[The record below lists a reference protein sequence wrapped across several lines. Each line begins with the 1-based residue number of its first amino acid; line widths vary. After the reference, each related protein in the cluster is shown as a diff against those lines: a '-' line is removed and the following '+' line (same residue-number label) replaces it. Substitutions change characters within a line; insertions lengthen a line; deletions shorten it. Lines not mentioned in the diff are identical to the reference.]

1 MNSRM
6 MVVALFA
13 TWTLGIFGQDFQKD
27 YDAFVKEAKGE
38 YANFRKQCLEDYAEF
53 VRMAW
58 KEYGVH
64 APEEKPKE
72 QQIVHPVIAEIDKST
87 ESWLGD
93 QLAWV
98 RDKIKTTY
106 QKISKKNKKDENQQ
120 RLERERRQLT
130 VKTVVTPELKEDPQP
145 QPLSP
150 VEDVPMSTQEFFA
163 FQFFG
168 TDCKVRLG
176 DDCRFSLRGLETNDV
191 ADVLRQMT
199 ATQYDNLL
207 FDCLQLRKD
216 LHLSDWAY
224 YEMLCAVTDS
234 FYGRGSNEATMAL
247 AFLYSQ
253 SGYKMR
259 LGHDDKNLYMLVAT
273 RHNIYS
279 YSYFVIDNERF
290 YVLRGNEPQRMFISE
305 AKFPKESQLS
315 LQIPHNQRFVN
326 DASPLRTVSSTRYPD
341 FTFSYSINQNLIS
354 FFNSYPSSTID
365 ENFMTRWAMYA
376 NAPLDVHLR
385 KQLYPLMR
393 QLLEGMTPLEG
404 LERLLNWVQTGF
416 NYAYDNEVWGCDRAF
431 FGEETLF
438 YPYCDCEDRSILL
451 SHLVRDLLG
460 LDVILVYYPGHLA
473 MAVHVPD
480 IDHGD
485 YIVLSGRRYTIC
497 DPTYIGARVGQTMPK
512 MDNEKAMVILLQP
525 A

>member
-72 QQIVHPVIAEIDKST
+72 QQIVLPVIAEVDKST

-150 VEDVPMSTQEFFA
+150 VEDVPMSTQQFFA

-512 MDNEKAMVILLQP
+512 MDNEKATVILLQP

>member
-1 MNSRM
+1 MSSRM

-38 YANFRKQCLEDYAEF
+38 YADFRKKCLEDYAEF
-53 VRMAW
+53 VRIAW

-72 QQIVHPVIAEIDKST
+72 QQIVHPVIAELDKST

-106 QKISKKNKKDENQQ
+106 QKISRKKQKNENKQ

-130 VKTVVTPELKEDPQP
+130 VKTIVTPELKEDPQP

-150 VEDVPMSTQEFFA
+150 VEEVPTSTQQYFA
-163 FQFFG
+163 FQFYG
-168 TDCKVRLG
+168 TDCKVRMG
-176 DDCRFSLRGLETNDV
+176 DDCRFNLRGLGTNDV
-191 ADVLRQMT
+191 ADVLKQM
-199 ATQYDNLL
+199 AAPQYDNLL
-207 FDCLQLRKD
+207 YDCLELRKEMR
-216 LHLSDWAY
+216 LSDWAY
-224 YEMLCAVTDS
+224 YQMLCQLTDS
-234 FYGRGSNEATMAL
+234 FYGADSNEATMAL

-259 LGHDDKNLYMLVAT
+259 LGHDNLHLYMLVAT
-273 RHNIYS
+273 RHYIYS
-279 YSYFVIDNERF
+279 YFYYVLDNERF

-305 AKFPKESQLS
+305 ARFPKESQLS
-315 LQIPHNQRFVN
+315 LQIPHNQRFGN
-326 DASPLRTVSSTRYPD
+326 DDAPQRTVFSKRYPD
-341 FTFSYSINQNLIS
+341 FTATFSVNCQLIR
-354 FFNSYPSSTID
+354 FFETYPSSTLD

-376 NAPLDVHLR
+376 NTPMDVHLR
-385 KQLYPLMR
+385 RQLYPQMR
-393 QLLEGMTPLEG
+393 RQLEG
-404 LERLLNWVQTGF
+404 LTPIESMERLLNWVQTGF
-416 NYAYDNEVWGCDRAF
+416 NYAYDDQIWGCDRAF
-431 FGEETLF
+431 FGEESLY

-460 LDVILVYYPGHLA
+460 LEVILVYYPGHLA
-473 MAVHVPD
+473 MAVHLPD

-485 YIVLSGRRYTIC
+485 YITLSGKRFTIC
-497 DPTYIGARVGQTMPK
+497 DPTYIGARVGQTMPS
-512 MDNEKAMVILLQP
+512 MDNQKATVILL
-525 A
+525 